1 MVWDHRVVGSNPT
14 TPTNYDMKI
23 DFYLKWLATG
33 LLIIGCFFVSINVY
47 PLGPIINLIGGGVW
61 LIVSLMWKEWSLIV
75 TNSVLLGVNA
85 LGLIYK
91 FFII

>member
-1 MVWDHRVVGSNPT
+1 MNT
-14 TPTNYDMKI
+14 KKYKI

-33 LLIIGCFFVSINVY
+33 LLIIGCFFVSINIY

-91 FFII
+91 FLF

>member
-1 MVWDHRVVGSNPT
+1 
-14 TPTNYDMKI
+14 
-23 DFYLKWLATG
+23 
-33 LLIIGCFFVSINVY
+33 VSINVY

-91 FFII
+91 FLF

>member
-1 MVWDHRVVGSNPT
+1 
-14 TPTNYDMKI
+14 MKI

-33 LLIIGCFFVSINVY
+33 LLKVGCLFVSINVY
-47 PLGPIINLIGGGVW
+47 QLGPIINLIGGGVW

-91 FFII
+91 FLF